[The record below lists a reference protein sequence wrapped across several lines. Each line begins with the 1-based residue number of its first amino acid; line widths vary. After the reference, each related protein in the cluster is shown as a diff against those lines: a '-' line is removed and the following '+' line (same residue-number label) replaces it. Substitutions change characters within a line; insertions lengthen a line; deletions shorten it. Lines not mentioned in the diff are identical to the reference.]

1 MDTFSLER
9 LQLVSKLPNQITT
22 EKRIKNNEF
31 NKNKFIYIICIE
43 DKGRSRVCVGKYL
56 GAKYGGLA
64 NEFAIYSMYHL
75 ASLKYINYTRPAKI
89 SFIVGNVD
97 KIWSY
102 FYLYEDVVLEYL
114 NKPTSKPSP
123 TIKPNPTKRVRKN
136 SLVLDANSQLDM
148 EDIDIG
154 KVFDD
159 DDILGGSKKTRKHKK
174 SKKKRK
180 GKSRKMNHK

>member
-1 MDTFSLER
+1 MDTISLER
-9 LQLVSKLPNQITT
+9 LQLVSKLPNQITM
-22 EKRIKNNEF
+22 EERIKDNEF

-43 DKGRSRVCVGKYL
+43 YNGRSRVCVGKYL

-75 ASLKYINYTRPAKI
+75 ASLKYINYTRPVKI
-89 SFIVGNVD
+89 SFIVNNVD
-97 KIWSY
+97 KNWSY

-114 NKPTSKPSP
+114 NKLTSKPNP

-136 SLVLDANSQLDM
+136 SLVLDANSQLDI
-148 EDIDIG
+148 EDIDIE
-154 KVFDD
+154 KVFD